1 MSVSHEFAL
10 YISHLSGLLKHSPS
24 ELIIDDKQILT
35 RIASVLRLREGDI
48 VVLFDEQ
55 KHARVVVE
63 SITKKDAVFLIQEYH
78 DNRNLKPTIDI
89 ILPLLKKDALEDA
102 LYTCVELGAQ
112 NIYLVSTAKT
122 QHVWSEKEPE
132 RLTRIMIAAAEQ
144 SKNFALPVL
153 RAPKSFK
160 EIVDAH
166 ISSESITVYFDPY
179 GQPLLEVMNALKQ
192 SSAQHIVCMVGP
204 EGDLTHSEK
213 AMLKEKNVILCRLTP
228 TVIRSKD
235 ALMIGL
241 GAVRSLFNE
250 L

>member
-63 SITKKDAVFLIQEYH
+63 SITKKDAVFLVQEYH
-78 DNRNLKPTIDI
+78 DNRSLKPSIDI
-89 ILPLLKKDALEDA
+89 LLPLLKKDALEDA

-112 NIYLVSTAKT
+112 NIYLISTAKT

-132 RLTRIMIAAAEQ
+132 RLKRIMIAAAEQ
-144 SKNFALPVL
+144 SKNFAMPILHIPRL
-153 RAPKSFK
+153 FK

-166 ISSESITVYFDPY
+166 ISPESTTLYFDPY
-179 GQPLLEVMNALKQ
+179 GQPLLEVMNSIKHSVQ
-192 SSAQHIVCMVGP
+192 RIVCMVGP
-204 EGDLTHSEK
+204 EGDLTNAEK
-213 AMLKEKNVILCRLTP
+213 ALLKEKKVIFCRLTP